1 MNWSRLSKKEK
12 IVLFVLLI
20 GVVLVIYLYYNKQEN
35 LVGSHE
41 MYDIILEYLKKNG
54 INNYNVIE
62 LDGKIQNPINA
73 NAQTLIIYT
82 KDFVVVLGK
91 NIHYDITG
99 NIIHNNITGI
109 TIYDLKNMKGHQHNT
124 SNNMKFSFANNS
136 INLDI
141 EATPNKIISYDLSQ
155 INKQKQYTVPDILNI
170 MSTKFTPQVGNN
182 ISLIIGLNL
191 NNVQVTK
198 INFLLDDMLK
208 FMITK
213 QYIKMS
219 KTCENKHMESD
230 CKIKAESGECTN
242 QPGRMFNICRNTCKM
257 CNLDENSVNNLFKKD
272 IEEGVKFLDLIYT
285 HQDQEKPQQIP
296 HIEQQVPLHMQ
307 PLNHHNNIF
316 HHNNENENNYHHN
329 NLYRHLNK
337 DDKCGNQIIIL

>member
-1 MNWSRLSKKEK
+1 MNWSKLSKKEK

-20 GVVLVIYLYYNKQEN
+20 GIVLVVYLYYNKQEN
-35 LVGSHE
+35 LVNSSE
-41 MYDIILEYLKKNG
+41 TYDIILEYLKKNG

-62 LDGKIQNPINA
+62 LDGKIKNPINA

-82 KDFVVVLGK
+82 KDSVVVLGK
-91 NIHYDITG
+91 NIHYDISG

-124 SNNMKFSFANNS
+124 SNNMKFSFVNNS

-141 EATPNKIISYDLSQ
+141 EATPNQIISYDLSQ
-155 INKQKQYTVPDILNI
+155 INKQKQYTVPEIFNI

-182 ISLIIGLNL
+182 LILIIGLYL
-191 NNVQVTK
+191 NNAQVTK
-198 INFLLDDMLK
+198 ISFLLDDMLK
-208 FMITK
+208 FMMTK

-257 CNLDENSVNNLFKKD
+257 CNLDENRVNMLFKKD
-272 IEEGVKFLDLIYT
+272 IEDGVKFVDLIYSQ
-285 HQDQEKPQQIP
+285 QDQEKP
-296 HIEQQVPLHMQ
+296 HHMQ
-307 PLNHHNNIF
+307 PLNHHNNTF

>member
-1 MNWSRLSKKEK
+1 MKLSKLSKNEK
-12 IVLFVLLI
+12 IVLFILLI
-20 GVVLVIYLYYNKQEN
+20 GIVLVIYLYYNKQEN
-35 LVGSHE
+35 LNSAHE
-41 MYDIILEYLKKNG
+41 MYDIILEYLNKNG

-82 KDFVVVLGK
+82 TDSVVVLGK
-91 NIHYDITG
+91 NIHYDISG
-99 NIIHNNITGI
+99 NVIHNNITGI
-109 TIYDLKNMKGHQHNT
+109 TIYDLKNMKGQQHIT

-141 EATPNKIISYDLSQ
+141 EATPNKIINYDLSQ

-182 ISLIIGLNL
+182 TSLIIGLYL

-198 INFLLDDMLK
+198 ISFLLDDMLK
-208 FMITK
+208 FMMTK

-219 KTCENKHMESD
+219 KTCENKHMESESESE
-230 CKIKAESGECTN
+230 CKTKAESGECTK

-272 IEEGVKFLDLIYT
+272 IEDGVKFIDLIYS
-285 HQDQEKPQQIP
+285 HQ
-296 HIEQQVPLHMQ
+296 
-307 PLNHHNNIF
+307 
-316 HHNNENENNYHHN
+316 
-329 NLYRHLNK
+329 
-337 DDKCGNQIIIL
+337 